1 MTASPVGGDPSPSL
15 APGSPQWRHFTLAL
29 FLAGFA
35 SFVLI
40 FSPQAFLAAISTDL
54 DVSPGTAAGTV
65 SAAALGV
72 AVGVLGWAG
81 ISDRTGRV
89 RAMRWSLL
97 AGVTLAAIVPVLPTI
112 ELILAVRFLEGV
124 LVGAAPA
131 VGMAHIAERVSGPA
145 AVRAAGTFIAGNTFG
160 GLVGRLLSGA
170 AAEVGGWR
178 LAFLTSTV
186 AAALAAAAFLYLTR
200 GPSTGR
206 PAPAASIRAGAVANL
221 RDPFMVTLYLL
232 GFLLM
237 GSFGVVYNFLGYHL
251 QEQPFG
257 LSAAVASSVFLVYL
271 AGTLAASRSG
281 LLAARLG
288 TTGALLAGIAAMLC
302 SLAAMASS
310 SLVLTIGGLILF
322 TVGCFTAH
330 PLASGLTGRSA
341 RTGRSQA
348 TALYQIAW
356 LSGISVF
363 GWLGGIFFASGGWG
377 ATLRLVAGMCVV
389 AVLLAGVGGL
399 LARRRRPA

>member
-1 MTASPVGGDPSPSL
+1 MSASPVGGDPSPPL
-15 APGSPQWRHFTLAL
+15 APGSPQWRHFTMAL

-40 FSPQAFLAAISTDL
+40 FSPQAFLAAISADL

-170 AAEVGGWR
+170 AAEIGGWR

-288 TTGALLAGIAAMLC
+288 TTGALFAGIAAMLC

-363 GWLGGIFFASGGWG
+363 GWLGGIVFASGGWG

>member
-1 MTASPVGGDPSPSL
+1 M
-15 APGSPQWRHFTLAL
+15 AL

-40 FSPQAFLAAISTDL
+40 FSPQAFLAAISADL

-65 SAAALGV
+65 SATALGV
-72 AVGVLGWAG
+72 AVGVLGWSG
-81 ISDRTGRV
+81 ISDRVGRV

-97 AGVTLAAIVPVLPTI
+97 AGVTLAAIVPTLPTI

-131 VGMAHIAERVSGPA
+131 VGMAYIAERVSGPA
-145 AVRAAGTFIAGNTFG
+145 AVRAAGTFVAGNAFG

-186 AAALAAAAFLYLTR
+186 AAAVAMAAFLRLTR
-200 GPSTGR
+200 RTLSAGAAA
-206 PAPAASIRAGAVANL
+206 PAPSIRAGVVANL
-221 RDPFMVTLYLL
+221 RDPFMVSLYLL
-232 GFLLM
+232 GSLLM
-237 GSFGVVYNFLGYHL
+237 GSFGVVYNFLGFRL
-251 QEQPFG
+251 QGESFG
-257 LSAAVASSVFLVYL
+257 LPAAVASSVFLVYL

-288 TTGALLAGIAAMLC
+288 TTGALVAGIAAMLG

-310 SLVLTIGGLILF
+310 SLVLTIGGLVLF

-363 GWLGGIFFASGGWG
+363 GWLGGIFYAGGGWG
-377 ATLRLVAGMCVV
+377 ATLGLVAVMCVV
-389 AVLLAGVGGL
+389 SVLLAGAMGF
-399 LARRRRPA
+399 LARRRGSA

>member
-1 MTASPVGGDPSPSL
+1 MTASPVGGDPSPPL